1 MTIETAVKIDV
12 DVNGIQ
18 NVKQAAETY
27 EDLGDAV
34 AKTQREAE
42 ALALQYGINDQRTQ
56 DAIKRAGQYK
66 YQLEQLDAAIDLNR
80 SSMQLLVAVTTTLV
94 NSFQA
99 AIGAISLFGDSNEDL
114 VRQLTKL
121 QAAMAFTE
129 GINNLRNE
137 LPRLVTQLRAKFI
150 ALNSTLSI
158 TQKLM
163 RGLGVGLVV
172 AALVAIVKNFDFIIQ
187 KVKQFTDSLGLT
199 NYALQDQIKL
209 QEALVNDK
217 KRQIELLENEFT
229 LESDLVDKQRQ
240 VLKEKQDLSN
250 EELKLAEKRL
260 EYAKFSKDG
269 IEEATEDYKNA
280 LNQQKLA
287 AQNISNFEAAI
298 QQKRIEQQTA
308 FNQQQFKLQQ
318 EEYLENKE
326 QLKALEELVRQY
338 QLDRFKIE
346 ESGFV
351 NIRGKRNLNNL
362 LLTDDLKAQFI
373 IEASELRI
381 QKEKD
386 LQFLEE
392 IFLKELISREQYQ
405 QRKAQIDKYYQAQ
418 EEQRQRDIKMA
429 RLNEAQQIAN
439 STLSIYGDLYEAL
452 SSTQAQESKKYFKA
466 QQNLAIATSIVD
478 TYFAANKAYLSQLT
492 LTPDS
497 PIRAQI
503 AAGVAI
509 AQGLARIAVIRKQK
523 YNPQS
528 SPSAPGSLG
537 NSNSGSGL
545 INVPTTR
552 LPQGQDILTQERRVF
567 VLEGDITRT
576 QRRAATN
583 QNVSVLGG

>member
-1 MTIETAVKIDV
+1 MAIETAVKIDV

-18 NVKQAAETY
+18 TVQQAATVY

-42 ALALQYGINDQRTQ
+42 ALALQFGINDKRTQ
-56 DAIKRAGQYK
+56 DAIKVAGQYK
-66 YQLEQLDAAIDLNR
+66 QQLEQLDQAVDANRGNTQKLFGAIQGVAAGFEVAAGAMALFGGESKELDKVLVKVQGAMVFAQGLRDLKEFAPAIKAIN
-80 SSMQLLVAVTTTLV
+80 SGFLNMIKTLKGVKLALAATGIGALVAVV
-94 NSFQA
+94 
-99 AIGAISLFGDSNEDL
+99 GLFGEQIGQLFDSLKE
-114 VRQLTKL
+114 
-121 QAAMAFTE
+121 
-129 GINNLRNE
+129 
-137 LPRLVTQLRAKFI
+137 KF
-150 ALNSTLSI
+150 
-158 TQKLM
+158 K
-163 RGLGVGLVV
+163 G
-172 AALVAIVKNFDFIIQ
+172 
-187 KVKQFTDSLGLT
+187 FTDSIGLT
-199 NYALQDQIKL
+199 NFAAEEAIQKQEQLINVLNRELALM
-209 QEALVNDK
+209 EA
-217 KRQIELLENEFT
+217 RG
-229 LESDLVDKQRQ
+229 ESEAALFQ
-240 VLKEKQDLSN
+240 
-250 EELKLAEKRL
+250 KRL
-260 EYAKFSKDG
+260 EIAKQ
-269 IEEATEDYKNA
+269 EEILAN
-280 LNQQKLA
+280 QKLA
-287 AQNISNFEAAI
+287 MLKQGEEGYTDAEKSALDVSNNILIIQENENARLKALNDEKLKAQAD
-298 QQKRIEQQTA
+298 

-318 EEYLENKE
+318 EEYLANKQ
-326 QLKALEELVRQY
+326 QLKELEELIRQY

-346 ESGFV
+346 EEGFV
-351 NIRGKRNLNNL
+351 NIRGKRTLNNL
-362 LLTDDLKAQFI
+362 LLTNDLKAQFS

-418 EEQRQRDIKMA
+418 EEQRQNDIKIA
-429 RLNEAQQIAN
+429 RLNEAQEIAN

-478 TYFAANKAYLSQLT
+478 TYFAANKAYLSQIIPGDPT
-492 LTPDS
+492 S
-497 PIRAQI
+497 IIRAQI

-552 LPQGQDILTQERRVF
+552 LPQSQDILTQERRVY

>member
-1 MTIETAVKIDV
+1 MAIETAVKIDV

-18 NVKQAAETY
+18 TVQQAATVY

-42 ALALQYGINDQRTQ
+42 ALALQFGINDKRTQ
-56 DAIKRAGQYK
+56 DAIKTAGQYK
-66 YQLEQLDAAIDLNR
+66 QQLEQLDQAVDANRGNTQKLFGAIQGVAAGFEVAAGAMALFGGESKELDKVLVKVQGAMVFAQGLRDLKEFAPAIKAIN
-80 SSMQLLVAVTTTLV
+80 SGFLNMIKTLKGVKLALAATGIGALVAVV
-94 NSFQA
+94 
-99 AIGAISLFGDSNEDL
+99 GLFGD
-114 VRQLTKL
+114 QIGKL
-121 QAAMAFTE
+121 FDSLKE
-129 GINNLRNE
+129 
-137 LPRLVTQLRAKFI
+137 KF
-150 ALNSTLSI
+150 
-158 TQKLM
+158 K
-163 RGLGVGLVV
+163 G
-172 AALVAIVKNFDFIIQ
+172 
-187 KVKQFTDSLGLT
+187 FTDSIGLT
-199 NYALQDQIKL
+199 NFAAEEAIKT
-209 QEALVNDK
+209 QEK
-217 KRQIELLENEFT
+217 
-229 LESDLVDKQRQ
+229 LVDSLNR
-240 VLKEKQDLSN
+240 
-250 EELKLAEKRL
+250 ELAVMEARGESEAELFKKRL
-260 EYAKFSKDG
+260 EIAKQ
-269 IEEATEDYKNA
+269 EEILAN
-280 LNQQKLA
+280 QKLA
-287 AQNISNFEAAI
+287 MLKQGEEGYTEAEKAALDASNNILIIQANENARLKALNDEKLKAQAD
-298 QQKRIEQQTA
+298 
-308 FNQQQFKLQQ
+308 FNQQQFKLKQGEYSANKQQ
-318 EEYLENKE
+318 LEE
-326 QLKALEELVRQY
+326 LEELVRQY

-346 ESGFV
+346 DSGFV
-351 NIRGKRNLNNL
+351 NIRGRRTLNNL
-362 LLTDDLKAQFI
+362 LLTNDLKAQFS

-392 IFLKELISREQYQ
+392 IFLKELISREEYQ

-418 EEQRQRDIKMA
+418 EEQRQNDIKMA
-429 RLNEAQQIAN
+429 RLNEAQEIAN

-478 TYFAANKAYLSQLT
+478 TYFAANKAYLSQIIPGDPT
-492 LTPDS
+492 S
-497 PIRAQI
+497 IIRAQI

-552 LPQGQDILTQERRVF
+552 LPQSQDILTQERRVY